1 MSSPVYIAAG
11 LAAAAAL
18 ATVLTYRSAPGDA
31 SWLDRVVLI
40 TLRLCL
46 VGLVL
51 FCLFRPVLILR
62 AAVPQQNFLGIL
74 LDDSR
79 SMRVA
84 DHDGKPRGE
93 FVNTTFAPDS
103 PVMKALSSRYAVR
116 VFRFASNTDRVG
128 AARDLSFD
136 GTQTKLGEALQRAK
150 DEFTGL
156 PLAGLVMVT
165 DGADTEESSIQ
176 ESLLGLRASQVPV
189 FTVGVGRE
197 TLGRDI
203 QISRVSTPRKVL
215 KGTNLSVDVIVSQ
228 SGFRG
233 TTVPL
238 NVEDSG
244 RILST
249 QEIALTNDGEPTT
262 VKVHFTANEAG
273 ARTIRFRIPPQQGE
287 EITQNNVREVL
298 LDVQDRKEK
307 ILFFDGEPHFEVK
320 FIRRAVADDPNLQLV
335 VLQRTTDTKFFRILI
350 DSPDELAAGFP
361 KTRDELFSYR
371 GLILGSIEANAFT
384 GDQLRMIA
392 DFADRRGGGLMMIG
406 GRRSF
411 AEGGYARHAGGRR
424 ASGRARIEA
433 ARHDVAHPG
442 DADARRAV
450 ARGHAD
456 RKDRAGIGE
465 AVERRCRRSSA

>member
-1 MSSPVYIAAG
+1 
-11 LAAAAAL
+11 
-18 ATVLTYRSAPGDA
+18 
-31 SWLDRVVLI
+31 
-40 TLRLCL
+40 
-46 VGLVL
+46 
-51 FCLFRPVLILR
+51 
-62 AAVPQQNFLGIL
+62 
-74 LDDSR
+74 
-79 SMRVA
+79 MRVA

-93 FVNTTFAPDS
+93 FVASTFSPDS

-116 VFRFASNTDRVG
+116 VFRFASGTDRVG
-128 AARDLSFD
+128 TARDLSYD

-203 QISRVSTPRKVL
+203 QISRVSTPRQVL
-215 KGTNLSVDVIVSQ
+215 KGTNLSVVYVIVSQ
-228 SGFRG
+228 SGFKG

-249 QEIALTNDGEPTT
+249 QDIALTNDGEPTT

-273 ARTIRFRIPPQQGE
+273 ARTIRFRIPQQEGE
-287 EITQNNVREVL
+287 KITQNNVREVL
-298 LDVQDRKEK
+298 LDVHDRKEK

-392 DFADRRGGGLMMIG
+392 DFALQWRRLDDDRRPAVV
-406 GRRSF
+406 RRRRLC
-411 AEGGYARHAGGRR
+411 RHTCRR
-424 ASGRARIEA
+424 CAPGRARIESA
-433 ARHDVAHPG
+433 LHDLAPAGDTHAHGTVPRR
-442 DADARRAV
+442 DAN
-450 ARGHAD
+450 
-456 RKDRAGIGE
+456 RKDRAGLG
-465 AVERRCRRSSA
+465 